1 VLPVRKLCNRKKPAP
16 TMAYVASSLGQQATR
31 IMQSARIIAVAVT
44 ATDGSGK
51 TSAVMIP
58 VAARNAR
65 PTNGWRGAL
74 SDFICC
80 AFRLSSVNK
89 ASPQSPSSRT
99 LPEAPSAREPSRAT
113 SSGRNRESDSFLYSE
128 TMKAMRRHL
137 ALQSTSCE
145 MTGDGCFVL
154 RELLECVRV
163 LAPLFHTVT
172 MRTCIK
178 G

>member
-1 VLPVRKLCNRKKPAP
+1 MVGAAHWPI
-16 TMAYVASSLGQQATR
+16 SS
-31 IMQSARIIAVAVT
+31 VAVFAYPALT
-44 ATDGSGK
+44 RQ
-51 TSAVMIP
+51 
-58 VAARNAR
+58 ARNRLHRAPCR
-65 PTNGWRGAL
+65 RRRLLANLRGRHRQA
-74 SDFICC
+74 
-80 AFRLSSVNK
+80 
-89 ASPQSPSSRT
+89 
-99 LPEAPSAREPSRAT
+99 
-113 SSGRNRESDSFLYSE
+113 RNRESDSFLYSE